1 MPRAAKP
8 PPELPCI
15 LVDTRE
21 QLPLTRYF
29 TGAVA
34 VQSGVTLPTGDYS
47 VRGFTHCCAF
57 ERKSL
62 ADLVMSC
69 ASKER
74 ERFEDCLT
82 RLSKLEHKA
91 IVVESTQADV
101 WASAYRSQA
110 TPQSIIGST
119 WAFLQRWGIHTEWA
133 GNARGAARFIEW
145 YALRLVK
152 QEKAKAK
159 MKESA

>member
-1 MPRAAKP
+1 MSRPAK
-8 PPELPCI
+8 PELPCV
-15 LVDTRE
+15 LVDSRE
-21 QLPLTRYF
+21 QRPLTRHF
-29 TGAVA
+29 SELVS
-34 VQSGVTLPTGDYS
+34 VEENVTLPTGDYS
-47 VRGFTHCCAF
+47 LRGFTHCCAF

-101 WASAYRSQA
+101 WAAAYRSQA

-119 WAFLQRWGIHTEWA
+119 WAFLERWGIHTEWA
-133 GNARGAARFIEW
+133 GDARGAARFIEW

-152 QEKAKAK
+152 RGRLK
-159 MKESA
+159 MKEKVALR

>member
-1 MPRAAKP
+1 MTRAPKP
-8 PPELPCI
+8 PAEKPCI
-15 LVDTRE
+15 LVDSRE
-21 QLPLTRYF
+21 KLALTHLF
-29 TGAVA
+29 SPAVDVEERVA
-34 VQSGVTLPTGDYS
+34 LDAGDYS

-91 IVVESTQADV
+91 IIVEATREQV
-101 WASAYRSQA
+101 WAAAYRSQA

-119 WAFLQRWGIHTEWA
+119 RAFLFRWGIPTIWA
-133 GNARGAARFIEW
+133 GSARGAAEEIEW
-145 YALRLVK
+145 FALRLLRR
-152 QEKAKAK
+152 ERELK